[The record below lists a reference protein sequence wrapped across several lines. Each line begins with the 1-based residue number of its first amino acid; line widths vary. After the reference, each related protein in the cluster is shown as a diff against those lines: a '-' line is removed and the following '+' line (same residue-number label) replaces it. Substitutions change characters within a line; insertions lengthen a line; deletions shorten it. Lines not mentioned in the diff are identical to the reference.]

1 MQNSIATVAR
11 MDVLKINEVPGTA
24 YQRIQEP
31 FSLMYIIMILA
42 NIDLNKVM
50 ICQISQKMTKSGT
63 LVMQINF
70 CDWIRVKFW
79 V

>member
-1 MQNSIATVAR
+1 
-11 MDVLKINEVPGTA
+11 
-24 YQRIQEP
+24 
-31 FSLMYIIMILA
+31 MILA